1 MTDERLAKQ
10 QHADKIVLEEIRNAG
25 LYDKIFQ
32 SFSIMTGI
40 NSTAVKG
47 DGRFYGEVVAL
58 RIYDS
63 SDIMS
68 ASWSRLDYD
77 ILQKIVSRITN
88 EVPGVSRV
96 VYDITTKPPATME
109 WE

>member
-1 MTDERLAKQ
+1 MQ
-10 QHADKIVLEEIRNAG
+10 QHADKIVLEEIQKAG
-25 LYDKIFQ
+25 LYKKVFQ
-32 SFSIMTGI
+32 SFAIVTGAF
-40 NSTAVKG
+40 STAVRG
-47 DGRFYGEVVAL
+47 DGRFYGEVIAL
-58 RIYDS
+58 RVYDS
-63 SDIMS
+63 ADIMS

-77 ILQKIVSRITN
+77 LLQKIVSRITN